1 MTFLNTG
8 LLWGLA
14 LASIPVIIHLIRK
27 NKVIEVEWAAMDF
40 LMDIVEEQKKRFQ
53 MEDLLLLLLRVG
65 VILFLVLAL
74 ARPVIKS
81 ALGIGDTNTVLSID
95 DTYSMATVSG
105 TQNRFNRASEAADA
119 ILGKMSGEGGSAL
132 VLHRANAKKIIS
144 SFSSD
149 GDLMNE
155 TVSQLDVSDYHSNG
169 PDGLKAC
176 LEILEKEK
184 PASASVYFISDF
196 QKAEWEEPSLEV
208 MDIVKKLREKAE
220 VIFVNAGDTEVDN
233 LSVEEIRSLQDAVKV
248 EETAWFAA
256 KIRNHGQED
265 AGDVQIQFLLDGDIK
280 ESISVS
286 VPAEQTTS
294 LVFKTEVEAAGFHSA
309 TVQISA
315 DNNQRDNAGHV
326 HFKVHDK
333 LQVLVVQNH
342 LPDQLE
348 DKRSLYW
355 DFALNPFPGAS
366 QSDKALYKF
375 TWATT
380 DALSTED
387 LNNYAFVI
395 MDDVQAITTTEAS
408 FVEEYVA
415 NGGGLLVNL
424 GPSVDIENYNS
435 NLYKEGNGIL
445 SWQLMDTAIEEK
457 VKGRYLNIEAV
468 NVSHDIW
475 SFSEKPK
482 EVQGFKLKKTY
493 GFLSQNSDRAFSLM
507 KLSTEGDD
515 RSIMA
520 SFNYKKGRAIVLGTT
535 SGMEWNNMALLPV
548 YLPFCRKISGW
559 LMEQKVGQRA
569 LQVGSEIFEELPSD
583 KARAE
588 FEMISPSGNKQIVDV
603 DTSGD
608 KPHLNIQNLNEAGIY
623 QLRES
628 GTQKSRLISVNVNS
642 SESDIAS
649 MSNDELEQKFADL
662 GVQVTDTAGVSTVKS
677 TGGASEISKLLLLLA
692 ALCWLGENIL
702 AYTISRKGAV

>member
-256 KIRNHGQED
+256 KFVTMVRKMPAMSKFSSYWMATLRNQSASVSQPD
-265 AGDVQIQFLLDGDIK
+265 KRLLWFSKLKLKQPVSTALLFKSVPII
-280 ESISVS
+280 ISVIMPGMFTS
-286 VPAEQTTS
+286 KFTTNCRFLS
-294 LVFKTEVEAAGFHSA
+294 FKIIYRINWK
-309 TVQISA
+309 ISA
-315 DNNQRDNAGHV
+315 V
-326 HFKVHDK
+326 
-333 LQVLVVQNH
+333 
-342 LPDQLE
+342 
-348 DKRSLYW
+348 
-355 DFALNPFPGAS
+355 
-366 QSDKALYKF
+366 F
-375 TWATT
+375 T
-380 DALSTED
+380 
-387 LNNYAFVI
+387 
-395 MDDVQAITTTEAS
+395 
-408 FVEEYVA
+408 
-415 NGGGLLVNL
+415 
-424 GPSVDIENYNS
+424 
-435 NLYKEGNGIL
+435 GIL
-445 SWQLMDTAIEEK
+445 L
-457 VKGRYLNIEAV
+457 
-468 NVSHDIW
+468 
-475 SFSEKPK
+475 
-482 EVQGFKLKKTY
+482 
-493 GFLSQNSDRAFSLM
+493 
-507 KLSTEGDD
+507 
-515 RSIMA
+515 
-520 SFNYKKGRAIVLGTT
+520 
-535 SGMEWNNMALLPV
+535 
-548 YLPFCRKISGW
+548 
-559 LMEQKVGQRA
+559 
-569 LQVGSEIFEELPSD
+569 
-583 KARAE
+583 
-588 FEMISPSGNKQIVDV
+588 
-603 DTSGD
+603 
-608 KPHLNIQNLNEAGIY
+608 
-623 QLRES
+623 
-628 GTQKSRLISVNVNS
+628 
-642 SESDIAS
+642 
-649 MSNDELEQKFADL
+649 
-662 GVQVTDTAGVSTVKS
+662 
-677 TGGASEISKLLLLLA
+677 
-692 ALCWLGENIL
+692 
-702 AYTISRKGAV
+702 